1 MCINSGAAAELTFS
15 PEEWTMDVGLYG
27 KLPTHGDFLRR
38 RVADDF
44 IAAWD
49 PWLQHCIADSR
60 RILGE
65 QWLATYLTS
74 PVWRFAFGP
83 HVCGA
88 APAAGLIVPSV
99 DRVGRYFPLTL
110 VWPTPLELST
120 LEVAVRFQRGFERAE
135 RLLLDTLALEQFEFA
150 DFDRR
155 VMELAE
161 NFEHVTQHGTLRLT
175 KESAAA
181 VALSKSR
188 PWCLPLSAAS
198 ALEAP
203 AIQLFG
209 AQLDAADLVGLWW
222 TDGSAVVAPSWLM
235 TRGLPHPSS
244 YSAMLDGE
252 WAAAGWDVAATE
264 SSFTETIVRAEW
276 PHEVLVLASAA
287 LTDRG
292 PVRATNQDALIE
304 RPDMG
309 LWAVADGMGGLS
321 NGDLA
326 SRMVCDS
333 LADAPILAGLDE
345 QIETVVEQLGRVN
358 EYLRSAATRTANPVQ
373 SGSTVVVLLIR
384 QSECA
389 ILWAGDSR
397 AYRLRDGMVA
407 QMTKDHSWA
416 AEGGA
421 DEGAITR
428 AVGAEDSLELD
439 IVRNEVRVNDRY
451 LLCSDGIG
459 RALDPADLRELLQ
472 TLGAAACCAQ
482 LIAQSIAQGGTDNMT
497 AVIVDCTAPA
507 AEHAAPVTDGTNP

>member
-1 MCINSGAAAELTFS
+1 MQQRAHHI
-15 PEEWTMDVGLYG
+15 MDVGLYG

-60 RILGE
+60 GVLGE
-65 QWLATYLTS
+65 QWLSIYLTS
-74 PVWRFAFGP
+74 PVWRFALGP

-88 APAAGLIVPSV
+88 APAAGLLAPSV

-110 VWPTPLELST
+110 VWPTPIELST
-120 LEVAVRFQRGFERAE
+120 LEVAVHFQHGFERAE
-135 RLLLDTLALEQFEFA
+135 RLLLDTLALEHFEFS

-155 VMELAE
+155 VMELADT
-161 NFEHVTQHGTLRLT
+161 FSQTDPQTTLRMT
-175 KESAAA
+175 RQSATA
-181 VALSKSR
+181 VALSKAR
-188 PWCLPLSAAS
+188 PWCIPLQQAS
-198 ALEAP
+198 GLHAP

-209 AQLDAADLVGLWW
+209 CQLDARSDSGGLWW
-222 TDGSAVVAPSWLM
+222 TDGSAVVAPSLLM
-235 TRGLPHPSS
+235 TRGLPDPGS

-252 WAAAGWDVAATE
+252 WAAAGWNVAEPEPDVDQTAVRGQIPADIIAT
-264 SSFTETIVRAEW
+264 S
-276 PHEVLVLASAA
+276 SAA

-304 RPDMG
+304 RADMQ

-321 NGDLA
+321 KGEMA

-333 LADAPILAGLDE
+333 LAECPIVANLDE
-345 QIETVVEQLGRVN
+345 QIEAVTEQLRRVN
-358 EYLRSAATRTANPVQ
+358 EYLRREATRDTHPVQ
-373 SGSTVVVLLIR
+373 SGSTVVALLIR

-397 AYRLRDGMVA
+397 AYRLRDGLVS

-416 AEGGA
+416 AQGGR
-421 DEGAITR
+421 DEQVITR
-428 AVGAEDSLELD
+428 AVGAEDSLDLD
-439 IVRNEVRVNDRY
+439 IVRSDVRAADRY

-459 RALDPADLRELLQ
+459 RVLDTGVMRQLLQ
-472 TLGAAACCAQ
+472 TLDAAACCSQ
-482 LIAQSIAQGGTDNMT
+482 LIAQSIAQGGTDNLT
-497 AVIVDCTAPA
+497 AVIVDCA
-507 AEHAAPVTDGTNP
+507 AAPVPEPEAN